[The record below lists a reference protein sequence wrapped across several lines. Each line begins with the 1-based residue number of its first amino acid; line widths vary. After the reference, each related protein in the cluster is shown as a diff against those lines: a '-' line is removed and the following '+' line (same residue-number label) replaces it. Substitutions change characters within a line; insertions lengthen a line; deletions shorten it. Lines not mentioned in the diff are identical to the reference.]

1 MKIKNKKDFK
11 ILIVD
16 DSDLSRR
23 TMVDILKKE
32 DYNSI
37 GEASSSEKAIKV
49 AIETKPSLYIIDVV
63 MPNVSGLDLIKHLKG
78 QALDAKMI
86 MTSSLRTEYI
96 IVEAIS
102 NGASDFLQKPFS
114 QIELISSVDKI
125 YSGMLTSK

>member
-1 MKIKNKKDFK
+1 MAIQNKKDFK

-23 TMVDILKKE
+23 IMVDILKKE
-32 DYNSI
+32 DYNII
-37 GEASSSEKAIKV
+37 GDVDSSEKAIKA
-49 AIETKPSLYIIDVV
+49 AIEGKPSLYIIDVV
-63 MPNVSGLDLIKHLKG
+63 MPEVSGLDLIKHLKG

-86 MTSSLRTEYI
+86 MISSLRTEHL

-114 QIELISSVDKI
+114 PLELISSVDKI
-125 YSGMLTSK
+125 YQK

>member
-1 MKIKNKKDFK
+1 MPIKNKKDFK

-32 DYNSI
+32 DYNII
-37 GEASSSEKAIKV
+37 GEAESSEKAIKT
-49 AIETKPSLYIIDVV
+49 AIDTKPSLYIIDVV
-63 MPNVSGLDLIKHLKG
+63 MPEVSGLDLIKHLKG

-86 MTSSLRTEYI
+86 MISSLRTEHL

-114 QIELISSVDKI
+114 PLELISSVDKI
-125 YSGMLTSK
+125 YSGMLSLK

>member
-1 MKIKNKKDFK
+1 MSIKNKKDFK

-32 DYNSI
+32 DYII
-37 GEASSSEKAIKV
+37 GEAESSEKAIKA
-49 AIETKPSLYIIDVV
+49 AIDTRPSLYIIDVV
-63 MPNVSGLDLIKHLKG
+63 MPEVSGLDLIKHLKG

-86 MTSSLRTEYI
+86 MISSLRTEHL

-114 QIELISSVDKI
+114 PLELISSVDKI
-125 YSGMLTSK
+125 YSGMLSLK

>member
-1 MKIKNKKDFK
+1 MSIKNKKDFK

-23 TMVDILKKE
+23 TMVDILQKE
-32 DYNSI
+32 DYI
-37 GEASSSEKAIKV
+37 IEEAESSEKAIKT
-49 AIETKPSLYIIDVV
+49 AIDTRPSLYIIDVV
-63 MPNVSGLDLIKHLKG
+63 MPEVSGLDLIKHLKG

-86 MTSSLRTEYI
+86 MISSLRTEHL

-114 QIELISSVDKI
+114 PLELISSVDKI
-125 YSGMLTSK
+125 YSGMLSLR